1 MKNLLSTIATRRMH
15 HSVALSPMQ
24 TQKLNADRTPFYSTG
39 EDEDAEGASSD
50 VDWDALLHIND
61 MWVSENGLDPK
72 NDLNGENDDQRLRTV
87 SSERRSHMVP
97 LFSDGTG
104 IIGESWIL
112 GGLRGAASTC

>member
-1 MKNLLSTIATRRMH
+1 
-15 HSVALSPMQ
+15 MQ

-72 NDLNGENDDQRLRTV
+72 NDLNG
-87 SSERRSHMVP
+87 
-97 LFSDGTG
+97 
-104 IIGESWIL
+104 
-112 GGLRGAASTC
+112 

>member
-1 MKNLLSTIATRRMH
+1 MKTLKVLPVMLIGTLCCTS
-15 HSVALSPMQ
+15 
-24 TQKLNADRTPFYSTG
+24 
-39 EDEDAEGASSD
+39 
-50 VDWDALLHIND
+50 IND

-72 NDLNGENDDQRLRTV
+72 NDLNGENDDKRLRTV